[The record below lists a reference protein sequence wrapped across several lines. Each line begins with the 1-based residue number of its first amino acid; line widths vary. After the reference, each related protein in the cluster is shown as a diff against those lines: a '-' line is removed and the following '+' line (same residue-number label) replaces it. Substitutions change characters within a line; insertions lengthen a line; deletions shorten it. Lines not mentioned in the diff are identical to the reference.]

1 MHLLAC
7 AVNTGWTCTP
17 PGLRIVSPG
26 LSATQL
32 LFGRRPGQTSFM
44 FKSKFKEGEG
54 GKKEEDPF
62 VLFLALSVNVVVSL
76 VRVPDPLW

>member
-1 MHLLAC
+1 
-7 AVNTGWTCTP
+7 
-17 PGLRIVSPG
+17 
-26 LSATQL
+26 
-32 LFGRRPGQTSFM
+32 M